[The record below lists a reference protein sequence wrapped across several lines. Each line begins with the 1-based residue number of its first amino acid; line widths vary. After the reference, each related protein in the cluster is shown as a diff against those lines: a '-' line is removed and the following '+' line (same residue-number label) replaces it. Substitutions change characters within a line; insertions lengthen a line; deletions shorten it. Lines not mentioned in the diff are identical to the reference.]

1 MNLLEMPYPRAT
13 ACRPKKIAPPS
24 SAGRF
29 RGGLPKLNPDLVRKI
44 RELYAAGQGN
54 TYTLAERFGV
64 GQAAIV
70 KIINRKS
77 WRNVE

>member
-1 MNLLEMPYPRAT
+1 MNLLEMPYPAGYRV
-13 ACRPKKIAPPS
+13 PKKKIEHVER
-24 SAGRF
+24 GRF
-29 RGGLPKLNPDLVRKI
+29 GGGVPKLNADLVRKI